1 MKTQQRSQRQGT
13 GAVDDMRA
21 IVQET
26 YGGPEVLRLE
36 RVPRPVVTGGDVLVR
51 VRAAGVDRGVWHRMT
66 GLPYLGRLAFG
77 FRKPKDPVL
86 GLDLAGTVEA
96 VGPDVTRFV
105 VGEAVYGSGH
115 GSYAEYAV
123 APEAKLAAKPRALSF
138 EQAAAVP
145 VSAVTAL
152 QGLRA
157 GKIREGQKVLVTG
170 ASGGVGSYAVQLAKA
185 HGAQVTGVCST
196 GKVGFVRTLGAD
208 HVIDYTRE
216 DFADA
221 GPYDLILD
229 IAGNPPI
236 SHLRRALTPTG
247 TAVITGGESGGKL
260 TGGLH
265 RQLGALALSPFISQR
280 LTTFLGLVH
289 AAELQDL
296 TPLIEAGKIAP
307 ALHRT
312 FPLAEAKDAIRFL
325 EDGQVSGKVA
335 LTI

>member
-1 MKTQQRSQRQGT
+1 MKTQQRAQRQGT
-13 GAVDDMRA
+13 RADGMLAVVREA
-21 IVQET
+21 
-26 YGGPEVLRLE
+26 YGRPEVLRLE
-36 RVPRPVVTGGDVLVR
+36 RVPRPVVKGDDVLVR
-51 VRAAGVDRGVWHRMT
+51 VRAAGVDRGVWHMMT

-86 GLDLAGTVEA
+86 GMDLAGTVEA
-96 VGPDVTRFV
+96 VGPDVTRFA
-105 VGEAVYGSGH
+105 VGDAIYGSGR
-115 GSYAEYAV
+115 GSYAEYAI
-123 APEAKLAAKPRALSF
+123 APETKLAAKPQALSF

-152 QGLRA
+152 QGLRT
-157 GKIREGQKVLVTG
+157 GKIGEGQKVLVTG
-170 ASGGVGSYAVQLAKA
+170 ASGGVGSYAVQLSKA
-185 HGAQVTGVCST
+185 YGAQVTGVCST
-196 GKVGFVRTLGAD
+196 GKVGFVRSLGAD

-216 DFADA
+216 DFAET

-236 SHLRRALTPTG
+236 SRLRRALTPTG

-280 LTTFLGLVH
+280 LTTFLGLVR

-296 TPLIEAGKIAP
+296 TPLIEAGTIAP
-307 ALHRT
+307 ALDRT
-312 FPLAEAKDAIRFL
+312 FTLAEAKEALRFL